1 MRRPARRRV
10 LNRLSVRA
18 EERPRRPILS
28 SVTAGSADR
37 PASGLY
43 LLCERVERIAS
54 LPLRCRTD
62 STDSRARLGSHSQE
76 VFVPRSGWSG
86 GASRRALNLQKT
98 VCSSPRSMSSIPQML
113 SAAADAQQSARKPAA
128 GQLFAS
134 AVTVINDHVRPAPR
148 TRGSQPLRPT
158 SRCTLLRPPPPSLPL
173 IPC

>member
-1 MRRPARRRV
+1 MRRPARRHV

-18 EERPRRPILS
+18 EERPRRPIFT

-76 VFVPRSGWSG
+76 VFDPSSGWSG

-98 VCSSPRSMSSIPQML
+98 VCSSPRSSSIPQML

-134 AVTVINDHVRPAPR
+134 AVTVISDHVRPAPR